1 MVLELYQS
9 DPLKGFLS
17 KYHLHLNLKLAEI
30 QTVQCFY
37 VIIAFQTNINNFVIF
52 TISVMVN
59 IFDQIYSIF
68 WLNYLLKNLYF

>member
-17 KYHLHLNLKLAEI
+17 KYLLHLNLKLAEI